1 MVNILWFALNLVVLV
16 VIAALLNVASLVL
29 RALGFDRRAELRFQE
44 PFTRS

>member
-1 MVNILWFALNLVVLV
+1 MVKILWFALNLVVLV

-29 RALGFDRRAELRFQE
+29 RTLGFGRHAALRFQE